1 MRGRPPLTRVAVGQ
15 IRRLRRAG
23 HSTRETARLLGVSPG
38 TVARYAQGPSRRDST
53 PEERQRAADRYR
65 RGESL
70 REIAAGPPRRSH
82 EAVRGWLL
90 RAGVEIRG
98 RGSRSPF

>member
-1 MRGRPPLTRVAVGQ
+1 MRGRPPLSPSAVLR
-15 IRRLRRAG
+15 IRAYRRH
-23 HSTRETARLLGVSPG
+23 HSIRETARLLGISPG
-38 TVARYAQGPSRRDST
+38 TVARYAPGGRKPGSGED
-53 PEERQRAADRYR
+53 ERQRAVDRYR

-82 EAVRGWLL
+82 ETVRGWLL